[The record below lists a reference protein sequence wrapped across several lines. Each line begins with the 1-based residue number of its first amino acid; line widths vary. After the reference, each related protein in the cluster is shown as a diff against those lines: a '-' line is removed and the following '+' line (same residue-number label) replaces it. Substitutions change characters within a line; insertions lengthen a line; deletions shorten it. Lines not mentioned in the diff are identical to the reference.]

1 MGNNEEK
8 RDNDEKEKISQR
20 ERDELED
27 IVMRSYRKT
36 KDLFEETD
44 DYLIKLGKGS
54 FVRENNQELE
64 NSMIKFRKSFNEY
77 REKK

>member
-20 ERDELED
+20 ERDESED